1 MAPEIRRARHSLC
14 RRGTTVLVIL
24 VMVLQFPTELFM
36 VRHYGLALT
45 FFTPVILLMTQ
56 LASPIGP
63 MSLLADRGLETLIGA
78 AVGITVVLLMRDRV
92 SGAASHRWKTP
103 RSV

>member
-1 MAPEIRRARHSLC
+1 
-14 RRGTTVLVIL
+14 
-24 VMVLQFPTELFM
+24 
-36 VRHYGLALT
+36 
-45 FFTPVILLMTQ
+45 MTQ